1 MMNNSI
7 RRLRHIACLALLS
20 GTTGCACMND
30 PFACPGTWRPDHVNE
45 ANISAMVAD
54 PRQLEQGVG
63 TDASP
68 GVLSAAA
75 VHRLLTDHVKPLPN
89 MDVGPLAGTGDQSGS
104 STGSA
109 ALTQ

>member
-1 MMNNSI
+1 MLNISA
-7 RRLRHIACLALLS
+7 RRLRQLASLALLS

-54 PRQLEQGVG
+54 PRHLEQGVG

-68 GVLSAAA
+68 GALSAAA

-89 MDVGPLAGTGDQSGS
+89 MDVGPLAGTGDQSG
-104 STGSA
+104 GSA
-109 ALTQ
+109 PAAITQ

>member
-1 MMNNSI
+1 MLNTSA
-7 RRLRHIACLALLS
+7 RRLRQLAGLALLA

-30 PFACPGTWRPDHVNE
+30 PFVCPGTWRPEHVNE

-54 PRQLEQGVG
+54 PRHLEQGVG

-68 GVLSAAA
+68 GQLSAAA

-89 MDVGPLAGTGDQSGS
+89 MDVGPIAGTGDQS
-104 STGSA
+104 STSA
-109 ALTQ
+109 PAGLTQ